1 MKRSSV
7 FFCLLVSALLF
18 VVWHCPALAASQE
31 QTIRSAHEVLQ
42 QFQQLQIPNIPDSML
57 ADVHGVA
64 IIPDVI
70 KLGFVVGG
78 QRGHGV
84 VIVRQPDGSWRAPM
98 LVTISGCSICWQVGA
113 QATDFVLVFKTQKSV
128 DGLLRGKFTLGA
140 DAAVAAGPVGRRA
153 GAATDV
159 ELKAE
164 IYSYSRS
171 RGLFAGVS
179 LEGSVIDVDDIANG
193 TYYGPAVPGGVPPP
207 VPPSALKLVEIIAS
221 LTAHPPVQITP
232 AANSTTIPSP
242 PTASVLAT
250 NHIDAVQADL
260 ARAATSLSPL
270 LDDSWRQYL
279 ALPAEVFQPGRHP
292 SAESIEAS
300 LQRFTSVARNRQYQA
315 LTTRAEFHNTH
326 RLLQSLYE
334 DLRAA

>member
-140 DAAVAAGPVGRRA
+140 DAAIAAGPVGRRA
-153 GAATDV
+153 GAATDA

-164 IYSYSRS
+164 IYTYSRS

-179 LEGSVIDVDDIANG
+179 LEGSALQIDDAANVAYYGTIGNG
-193 TYYGPAVPGGVPPP
+193 TQPPP
-207 VPPSALKLVEIIAS
+207 PASAIKLVEVVAS
-221 LTAHPPVQITP
+221 LAANPALIPGGPIDAPAEATLAP
-232 AANSTTIPSP
+232 AAGNPGQGADVVRTQL
-242 PTASVLAT
+242 ASALGKL
-250 NHIDAVQADL
+250 NPI
-260 ARAATSLSPL
+260 
-270 LDDSWRQYL
+270 LDENWRRYL
-279 ALPAEVFQPGRHP
+279 AVPSEVYAPGRHP
-292 SAESIEAS
+292 EPAA
-300 LQRFTSVARNRQYQA
+300 LAAALRRFDDVRQNAQY
-315 LTTRAEFHNTH
+315 RA
-326 RLLQSLYE
+326 
-334 DLRAA
+334 